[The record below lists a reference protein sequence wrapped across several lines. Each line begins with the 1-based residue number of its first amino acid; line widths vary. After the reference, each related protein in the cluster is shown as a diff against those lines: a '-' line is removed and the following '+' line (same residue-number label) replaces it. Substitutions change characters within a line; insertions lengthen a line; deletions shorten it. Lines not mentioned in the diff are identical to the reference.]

1 MEVKFALIKSALVG
15 SSDSCHLD
23 GGAYLEFLPQM
34 LPELFDDLPLH
45 VEKRMYFLHDGAPLN
60 FHQDVGEFLSNTFS
74 GRWIGPVASS
84 LSGHKP
90 LKILF
95 VYKTEINSVKEL
107 ISNDSKHPV
116 YYI

>member
-74 GRWIGPVASS
+74 GRWIGQW
-84 LSGHKP
+84 P
-90 LKILF
+90 LRSPGINHLKLFLFTKLKLIL
-95 VYKTEINSVKEL
+95 
-107 ISNDSKHPV
+107 
-116 YYI
+116 